1 MESLLKELQGN
12 ENFVKKAGAEII
24 NLLKRIDYMKLAT
37 SAVKTGIPLAISLA
51 TANPAPIMLSLPKTA
66 WDSIIKKPKESIGKI
81 FDEASSFKST
91 YIKDVESNSIVDN
104 VRLFRSE
111 FAKMIDK
118 IEVRNLVVLIDD
130 LDRCN
135 PDRIIE
141 ILEAIKLFLSVK
153 KTTFIIAV
161 DERVVKYAIKEKYP
175 VQQDD
180 YTDISKDY
188 IEKIIQLPIRLPELS
203 SIDVENYLMLLV
215 YEMYLGDKFQTIVNK
230 IYEEGV
236 LFNQQR
242 ITSEQID
249 DYCKDIKYESDEL
262 MQLRNTIVNIKNV
275 VADSLKGNP
284 RQAKRF
290 LNMFLVRKK
299 LADIYY
305 KGTNTIKDEILAKLM
320 SLEYID
326 KDKFQELYNWY
337 KESTVGIEKLEKLYG
352 IVSAGKMPENELSSW
367 NDEQLKR
374 WVMSE
379 PKDIFNMDLSKYFYI
394 SRDVLKEKTYSLDM
408 LTPEDKETI
417 EHLIKNRE
425 DAIIQRGIISK
436 MILLE
441 KDRKNNLIKA
451 IYELFKKNTLGL
463 VTLAILFDLDSSIRY
478 DIANAV
484 KQVDTKT
491 INVAEVGFLQSMYR
505 KDVDSMKLCIEEL
518 KRKGKIN
525 DTKYT
530 KIIEKAVK

>member
-1 MESLLKELQGN
+1 
-12 ENFVKKAGAEII
+12 
-24 NLLKRIDYMKLAT
+24 
-37 SAVKTGIPLAISLA
+37 
-51 TANPAPIMLSLPKTA
+51 
-66 WDSIIKKPKESIGKI
+66 
-81 FDEASSFKST
+81 
-91 YIKDVESNSIVDN
+91 
-104 VRLFRSE
+104 
-111 FAKMIDK
+111 
-118 IEVRNLVVLIDD
+118 
-130 LDRCN
+130 
-135 PDRIIE
+135 
-141 ILEAIKLFLSVK
+141 
-153 KTTFIIAV
+153 
-161 DERVVKYAIKEKYP
+161 
-175 VQQDD
+175 
-180 YTDISKDY
+180 
-188 IEKIIQLPIRLPELS
+188 
-203 SIDVENYLMLLV
+203 
-215 YEMYLGDKFQTIVNK
+215 
-230 IYEEGV
+230 
-236 LFNQQR
+236 
-242 ITSEQID
+242 
-249 DYCKDIKYESDEL
+249 